1 MSRPRVA
8 APSEEQARL
17 YDQALRLTEAF
28 WARLRIGSDTGAE
41 AFTREREALLQ
52 RVGFPDPMV
61 APDGDESLSHH
72 ESRRKSVAAI
82 ERMLELD
89 RELVRLLEERKARL
103 ALELRELI
111 RGRRTLAAYR
121 GPDALGPVFVDR
133 MG

>member
-1 MSRPRVA
+1 MSRPKVA
-8 APSEEQARL
+8 DPSEEQARL

-28 WARLRIGSDTGAE
+28 CARLRIGNDTGAE

-61 APDGDESLSHH
+61 APDGDDSLSHQ

-103 ALELRELI
+103 GLELRELV

-121 GPDALGPVFVDR
+121 GSSALSPVFVDR

>member
-28 WARLRIGSDTGAE
+28 CGRLRIGNDTGAE

-52 RVGFPDPMV
+52 RVGFPDPAV
-61 APDGDESLSHH
+61 APDGDESLSHD

-89 RELVRLLEERKARL
+89 RELVMLLEERKARL
-103 ALELRELI
+103 ALELRELV

-121 GPDALGPVFVDR
+121 GPSALSPVFMDR